1 MAQSTLGIIAEYNPF
16 HNGHAYQLRVAQERS
31 EADLTI
37 VVMSGN
43 WMQRGEP
50 ALLDKWQRAQLALAA
65 GVDLVVELPFQFT
78 VQPAHLFADGAVQ
91 ILSVLGCDTLAFGAE
106 HPELD
111 FGTLAAHQP
120 VAEKSHFKQF
130 NETYPTL
137 FNDYL
142 QQQTGLN
149 LRASNDILGFTYVV
163 ANQQLAQPMTMLPI
177 QRQTSDHQSQI
188 VADDARIASGTAIR
202 TAIANGEW
210 STVERVVPPAT
221 YRALHAETLLS
232 WDAYWPY
239 LRYQLV
245 SQPIEQLQRLY
256 QMSEGIEYRLKR
268 SAMQATNFAD
278 FLRLAKTKRFTYARL
293 QRLCVY
299 VLMQVAQTRLPSTL
313 RYIRVLGFNQRGQR
327 HLNRVKKTASVPLIT
342 RVTDDWLTG
351 PYVLDGQAGDLRQ
364 LVTGI
369 NQDRLQ
375 HPIRQE
381 N

>member
-16 HNGHAYQLRVAQERS
+16 HNGHAYQLRAAQAKSR
-31 EADLTI
+31 ADLTI

-50 ALLDKWQRAQLALAA
+50 ALLDKWQRAKLALAA
-65 GVDLVVELPFQFT
+65 GVDLVVELPFQFA
-78 VQPAHLFADGAVQ
+78 VQPAHLFAAGAVQ
-91 ILSVLGCDTLAFGAE
+91 ILAALGCETLAFGAE

-111 FGTLAAHQP
+111 FAKLAAHQP
-120 VAEKSHFKQF
+120 IAEKSHFKQF
-130 NETYPTL
+130 DETYPTL

-142 QQQTGLN
+142 QEQTGLN

-177 QRQTSDHQSQI
+177 QRQTSDHQAET
-188 VADDARIASGTAIR
+188 VADDARIASGAAIR
-202 TAIANGEW
+202 AAIANGQW
-210 STVERVVPPAT
+210 STVERIVPPTT
-221 YRALHAETLLS
+221 YQALQAETLLS
-232 WDAYWPY
+232 WDTYWPY

-268 SAMQATNFAD
+268 SAMQATSFAD

-299 VLMQVAQTRLPSTL
+299 VLMQVTQDQLPTTL

-327 HLNRVKKTASVPLIT
+327 HLNQVKKTAPVPLIT

-351 PYVLDGQAGDLRQ
+351 PYALDGQAGELRQ

-369 NQDRLQ
+369 NQDQLQ
-375 HPIRQE
+375 HPIRLE